1 MGIDIG
7 TSSTKVIIIDEHG
20 EIVAEASSKYPI
32 LTPDSGWA
40 EQDTESWWSAVKE
53 VVRKTLLA
61 SEINPKEISAI
72 GLSGQMHGTVL
83 LNKELNPLRPAII
96 WADKR
101 SQSQCAEIYERVGK
115 EKVLEIACNPVMPG
129 FMAPSLLWVK
139 QNEPSIFRRV
149 HVVLLPKDYVRLRLT
164 GLLAT
169 DVSDASATLL
179 FDIKKREWSDEIISN
194 LGFQTEF
201 FPEIYESTDVTGEIC
216 KEAYEETSLPKGTT
230 VVAGGGDSPIGA
242 VGCGVVKPGIIS
254 SNIGSAGQVFS
265 ALDEMK
271 VDPKFRIHTFCHA
284 VPDKWCIQGAI
295 LSAGLS
301 LSWFAGIL
309 GSEQSLGND
318 YINPYELLSRE
329 AESAEPGC
337 NGLLFLPYLIGERS
351 PHMDPSARGLFFGL
365 TLSHKRAHMIRAVME
380 GVVYALRDS
389 LEVFKELGVK
399 VDRVIA
405 RGGGAKSALWR
416 QIQADVFNS
425 QVMTVKVGKEAAF
438 GAALL
443 GGVGAGFYRDLEEA
457 VKQTVGIRSVEYPNA
472 DRAKIY
478 EHYYRNVYRQ
488 LYPSLRRYSR
498 LL

>member
-7 TSSTKVIIIDEHG
+7 TSSAKVIIIDEHG
-20 EIVAEASSKYPI
+20 ETVAEASSKYPI
-32 LTPDSGWA
+32 LTPTPRWA
-40 EQDTESWWSAVKE
+40 EQDPESWWFAVKE
-53 VVRKTLLA
+53 AVRKTLTD
-61 SEINPKEISAI
+61 SKVVPNRISAI

-83 LNKELNPLRPAII
+83 LDAELRPVRPAII

-101 SQSQCAEIYERVGK
+101 SQSQCAEIYEKVGK
-115 EKVLEIACNPVMPG
+115 ERVLGIVCNPVMPG

-139 QNEPSIFRRV
+139 QNEPSIFRSV
-149 HVVLLPKDYVRLRLT
+149 HVVLLPKDYIRLRLT
-164 GLLAT
+164 GSLAT

-179 FDIKKREWSDEIISN
+179 FDIMKRKWSDEIISN
-194 LGFQTEF
+194 LGFQTEL
-201 FPEIYESTDVTGEIC
+201 FPEICESVEVTGEIC
-216 KEAYEETSLPKGTT
+216 KEASEETSLPKGTK
-230 VVAGGGDSPIGA
+230 VVAGGGDSPVGA
-242 VGCGVVKPGIIS
+242 VGCGVMKPGIVS
-254 SNIGSAGQVFS
+254 SNIGSAGQVF
-265 ALDEMK
+265 AVLDEMR

-284 VPDKWCIQGAI
+284 VSDKWCIQGAI

-301 LSWFAGIL
+301 LSWFAGTL
-309 GSEQSLGND
+309 RSEQSRSND
-318 YINPYELLSRE
+318 YVDPYERLSRE

-380 GVVYALRDS
+380 GVIYALRDS

-405 RGGGAKSALWR
+405 RGGGARSALWR

-425 QVMTVKVGKEAAF
+425 QVMTAKVKEEAAF

-478 EHYYRNVYRQ
+478 EHYYRNVYRR
-488 LYPSLRRYSR
+488 LYPSLRRYFR